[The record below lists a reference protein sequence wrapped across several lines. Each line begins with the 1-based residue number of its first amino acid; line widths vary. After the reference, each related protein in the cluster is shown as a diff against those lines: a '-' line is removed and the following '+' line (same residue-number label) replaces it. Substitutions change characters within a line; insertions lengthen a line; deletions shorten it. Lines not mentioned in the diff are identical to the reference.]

1 MKVGD
6 VVHIKQGW
14 GRYGI
19 TEHIKEHLSF
29 AEITRVEALISEWQ
43 AAHPL
48 DEKQNTIVFKKG
60 HSQDPL
66 MGLII
71 KPSETFGL
79 KWDSPWWLVM
89 VLNIKED
96 KVVDVREI
104 DLEAIK

>member
-6 VVHIKQGW
+6 VVHIKQGR

-19 TEHIKEHLSF
+19 TEHIKEHL
-29 AEITRVEALISEWQ
+29 
-43 AAHPL
+43 AHPL
-48 DEKQNTIVFKKG
+48 DPRIMTLRRNEKQNTIVFKKG